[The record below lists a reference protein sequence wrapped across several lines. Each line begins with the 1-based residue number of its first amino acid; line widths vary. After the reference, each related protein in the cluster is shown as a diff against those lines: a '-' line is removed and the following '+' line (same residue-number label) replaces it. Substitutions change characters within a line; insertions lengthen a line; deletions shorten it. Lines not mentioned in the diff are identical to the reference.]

1 MACLDDDTVLAL
13 GAGHLSGPALEDA
26 ERHVDGCVTCRR
38 ALAMG
43 LQSSTAEPTR
53 QPVLSV
59 GNTIGRYV
67 VLERVGAGAMGR
79 VFAALDPQ
87 LDRKVALKVLKS
99 AVSSDEHRHGHS
111 AQA

>member
-13 GAGHLSGPALEDA
+13 GAGHLTGPALEDA

-43 LQSSTAEPTR
+43 LQTSGGAPTR

-67 VLERVGAGAMGR
+67 VLERVGAGAMGQ
-79 VFAALDPQ
+79 VFAAWDPQ
-87 LDRKVALKVLKS
+87 RTREVVSDRQRPTQGTGS
-99 AVSSDEHRHGHS
+99 E
-111 AQA
+111 